1 MKILTIVGA
10 RPQFIK
16 SAPVSKVIRQAGH
29 KEILVHTGQH
39 YDYGMSEIFF
49 KEMGI
54 PEPDINL
61 GIGSGTHGFQ
71 TGQMLMKIEEAL
83 LSEKPDWVLIYGDTN
98 STLAGALAAAKLHIH
113 SAHVESGLRSYN
125 REMPEEH
132 NRIVADHCA
141 DILFCPTET
150 AVNNLKKEGFTNIAN
165 NGKLIEPSTSNPDPL
180 ILNPSP
186 LPLVINVGDTMLD
199 SVNQFS
205 EIAEET
211 SSILS
216 DLKLKPKKYLLATV
230 HRPYNT
236 DVPENLESILTAFSE
251 IDEVIIFPAHPRTRK
266 CLTDLKLETS
276 NLKLIDPVGYLDMLI
291 LEKNAR
297 VILTDSGGMQKEACF
312 FGVPCVT
319 LRPETEWVET
329 VASGWN
335 QVVGA
340 DTELINEAVKKVQR
354 GRNITSVYGNGTASE
369 LIVHALS
376 YLR

>member
-16 SAPVSKVIRQAGH
+16 AAPVSKAIRKAGH
-29 KEILVHTGQH
+29 NEVLVHTGQH

-61 GIGSGTHGFQ
+61 GIGSGTHGYQ
-71 TGQMLMKIEEAL
+71 TGQILIKLEEVLIA
-83 LSEKPDWVLIYGDTN
+83 EKPDWVLVYGDTN
-98 STLAGALAAAKLHIH
+98 STLAGALAAAKLHIPI
-113 SAHVESGLRSYN
+113 AHIESGLRSYN

-165 NGKLIEPSTSNPDPL
+165 NGKLIKSSDSLSPNPY
-180 ILNPSP
+180 P
-186 LPLVINVGDTMLD
+186 LPLVVNVGDTMLD
-199 SVNQFS
+199 AVYQFS
-205 EIAEET
+205 EIAEKT

-216 DLKLKPKKYLLATV
+216 ELKLKPKNYLLATV

-236 DVPENLESILTAFSE
+236 DAPENLESILKAFSD
-251 IDEVIIFPAHPRTRK
+251 IDETIIFPAHPRTQK
-266 CLTDLKLETS
+266 YLN
-276 NLKLIDPVGYLDMLI
+276 NLKNKPDNSKLKIIDPVGYLDMLI

-319 LRPETEWVET
+319 LRPETEWIET
-329 VASGWN
+329 VESGWN
-335 QVVGA
+335 QVAGA
-340 DTELINEAVKKVQR
+340 YTELIKEAVKKAHH
-354 GRNITSVYGNGTASE
+354 GKDIADIFGSGNASE
-369 LIVHALS
+369 LIADILS
-376 YLR
+376 SRLE